1 MQTLVELPKKIEI
14 IDRMSNDSQR
24 ITNIFNVVN
33 ELRKARKTVLG
44 VGEFGLEL

>member
-1 MQTLVELPKKIEI
+1 MQTLVELRKKIEI

-24 ITNIFNVVN
+24 ITNIFNFVN
-33 ELRKARKTVLG
+33 ELRKTRKIVLN